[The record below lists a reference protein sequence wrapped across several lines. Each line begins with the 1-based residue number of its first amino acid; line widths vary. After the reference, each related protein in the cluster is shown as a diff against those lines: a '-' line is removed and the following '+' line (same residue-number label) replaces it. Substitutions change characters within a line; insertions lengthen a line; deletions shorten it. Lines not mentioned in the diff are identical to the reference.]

1 MSTKH
6 SAKIKTVICNT
17 VIKIIP
23 NYLAHWQIML
33 IFASMFEKEI
43 ERYEHIRAEF
53 QEKVR
58 HTQSDNSLQMMFFRQ
73 NFRIF
78 AAKTEMI

>member
-1 MSTKH
+1 MV
-6 SAKIKTVICNT
+6 KILLV
-17 VIKIIP
+17 
-23 NYLAHWQIML
+23 YLAHWQIML

-73 NFRIF
+73 NFRTF
-78 AAKTEMI
+78 ATKTEMI